1 MKIELFDK
9 FEETPLGTI
18 DNVDTV
24 LDDGTIFY
32 TNYEYQDDDEV
43 DKIDLEFIG
52 WREVK

>member
-9 FEETPLGTI
+9 FEETSLGVI
-18 DNVDTV
+18 NNVDTV

-32 TNYEYQDDDEV
+32 TDYEYQDDDEV
-43 DKIDLEFIG
+43 DKIDLEFVG